1 MSTTPGDLPEIPD
14 EVKRFVTNAKRHH
27 YVAEFHQRR
36 FSRAP
41 QEEHPL
47 IHQLEVKTA
56 KTSSTSTI
64 NSCVIQHYDTFYEVP
79 NLPRG
84 FAEATLSAVEAEAAP
99 VIDRLVQGQPIT
111 KTEEGQLALFIY
123 FQQQRTPRGREA
135 LNFALEQG
143 GKFWMLKQIYEG
155 RDVHGRLLLEKLG
168 REPTEEEISESVKT
182 WADDIESGRLKVVPT
197 RDHEV
202 GAMFM
207 SVEAGVAAILGMSW
221 TYVEAPAGERFI
233 LSDEPSLRVDTAH
246 PDVSIGWLSSPTFEA
261 TLPLDPGLLLFMR
274 PHPAF
279 GRQRSIA
286 TPAQVMGF
294 NLRTYASARA
304 HPWIDARCL
313 ADG

>member
-1 MSTTPGDLPEIPD
+1 
-14 EVKRFVTNAKRHH
+14 
-27 YVAEFHQRR
+27 
-36 FSRAP
+36 
-41 QEEHPL
+41 
-47 IHQLEVKTA
+47 
-56 KTSSTSTI
+56 
-64 NSCVIQHYDTFYEVP
+64 
-79 NLPRG
+79 
-84 FAEATLSAVEAEAAP
+84 
-99 VIDRLVQGQPIT
+99 
-111 KTEEGQLALFIY
+111 
-123 FQQQRTPRGREA
+123 
-135 LNFALEQG
+135 
-143 GKFWMLKQIYEG
+143 MLKQIYEG

-233 LSDEPSLRVDTAH
+233 LSDEPLLRVDTAH

-286 TPAQVMGF
+286 TPTQVMGL
-294 NLRTYASARA
+294 NLRTYASARELILGSTQGVLQTVRA
-304 HPWIDARCL
+304 AAKRDPATVARFKQQPSSVHVL
-313 ADG
+313 ESAEGDKTPSKVTTTRGPTTASIRRHRSRK